1 MKKNASFLIFFLAVI
16 AFGLSPV
23 VADAQDG
30 AVVIKDTSCMV
41 LDVDAINTFDVY
53 DTVKVTTPSRNNNRN
68 VSCHGDLPDGS
79 ILPDNAVVYNFMSTG
94 WKCCVN
100 FDGVWLATENWHEVI
115 TPSGNVSLTCHY
127 KGDEIEQCQVEIPQ

>member
-1 MKKNASFLIFFLAVI
+1 MKKNASFLIFFLAVV

-30 AVVIKDTSCMV
+30 AVVIKDTSCTV
-41 LDVDAINTFDVY
+41 LDIYANAFDMY
-53 DTVKVTTPSRNNNRN
+53 DTVKVTTPSQNNNRN

-79 ILPDNAVVYNFMSTG
+79 DLPPNAVVYNFTNTG

-100 FDGVWLATENWHEVI
+100 TDGVWLATENWHVVI

-127 KGDEIEQCQVEIPQ
+127 KGDETEQCGGSIE